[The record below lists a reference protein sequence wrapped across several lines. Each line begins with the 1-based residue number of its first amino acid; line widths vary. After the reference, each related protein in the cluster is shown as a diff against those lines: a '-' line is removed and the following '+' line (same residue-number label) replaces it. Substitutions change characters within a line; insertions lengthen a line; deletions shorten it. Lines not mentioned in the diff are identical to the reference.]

1 MAAKYDLLKRYGG
14 AGKLREAAQRF
25 PSVTEEIQAELAEIK
40 GINPER
46 CVVTK
51 EYRDAL
57 QRALG

>member
-1 MAAKYDLLKRYGG
+1 MAARFDLLKRYGG
-14 AGKLREAAQRF
+14 VEKLRELAQR
-25 PSVTEEIQAELAEIK
+25 SSGVREQIEAELAAIK

-57 QRALG
+57 QAALG